1 MRISIGTSGRS
12 VRLPDIR
19 HVLAVILLPLTL
31 ALAGCYDVESSLEL
45 RPDGRVEAVAE
56 IQFDREAQQVFE
68 AIEAYARLD
77 PRAAPFLSRGVC
89 RALELAGAMNP
100 AMPMQLRATEG
111 LQQIGEKERY
121 VCRFTADL
129 GTADE
134 FADRLARRSPFGPGG
149 ISSDV
154 MTFTRI
160 ADRTYRLTLDA
171 NGLPDS
177 QPQQAAGA
185 LTSMLAMQTG
195 RFPDRAEVDALIS
208 KMNGAS
214 IAITQM
220 LYRGRTVG
228 LTVKAPRIV
237 DGSHPYADGEMRLQS
252 TATEFTA
259 IMVDPESRRDARVSA
274 TLSY

>member
-1 MRISIGTSGRS
+1 MG
-12 VRLPDIR
+12 
-19 HVLAVILLPLTL
+19 VILRFTGKPSGLPPLNRLLALALLPATL
-31 ALAGCYDVESSLEL
+31 ALAGCYDLESSFEL
-45 RPDGRVEAVAE
+45 RADGRVEAVAE

-111 LQQIGEKERY
+111 MQQIGENERY

-134 FADRLARRSPFGPGG
+134 FADRLARRSPIGPGG
-149 ISSDV
+149 MSSDV
-154 MTFTRI
+154 MTFTKV
-160 ADRTYRLTLDA
+160 ADRTYRLTVDA
-171 NGLPDS
+171 NGLPDA
-177 QPQQAAGA
+177 QPQQAAEA
-185 LTSMLAMQTG
+185 LMSMLAMQTG
-195 RFPDRAEVDALIS
+195 RFPDRAEVDAFIS

-237 DGSHPYADGEMRLQS
+237 DGLYPYADGEMRLQS

-259 IMVDPESRRDARVSA
+259 IMVDPASRRDARISA